1 MRVSRGRHLRGSPW
15 HGRGGESLVEQY
27 RGGGDADEGDG
38 GDTVLVHDLRCGH
51 GTVLG
56 GPLVLDRG
64 VFGEEQ
70 GCEGEKWKAEDE

>member
-1 MRVSRGRHLRGSPW
+1 MRVSRGGHLRGSSW

-70 GCEGEKWKAEDE
+70 GCEGEKGKAEDE